1 MSRKTGRSRPRAE
14 VSGRGGRAAA
24 AVARRSQPESPLP
37 PRSLASRAVSALRW
51 PVWGIAILVFFVATA
66 MAMER
71 QITWYLAVDQFGYLN
86 FAHDLLSGHVFHD
99 WPPLHGLQQFM
110 PPRTDVLAQTY
121 VDDGGRVY
129 CRYSPGFPMLL
140 AAWMA
145 IFGDYGAHYLNPTLY
160 LVLLAIALVF
170 QLRLFRSPWR
180 AGIGTVLITLFPTFT
195 HLWGLTLT
203 RDMSVHV
210 FAFTGL
216 FLLLPAHGRR
226 LTPGRMLGAMIALGF
241 AVSIRPDAVL
251 YLVPATLMLVVRL
264 VRERDRHARPTPL
277 SVPGLG
283 LVGGGILGLALGVS
297 PLLAYNWVATGN
309 PLIPTQGMELPLLPS
324 LPPPVP
330 KATVAPP
337 PPAAA
342 PAPEPGAKV
351 GFPPPGW
358 HGGTY
363 DQVQGGGLRLSHLS
377 TTLPAI
383 WKMLGAAYSPFLLG
397 VIVWG
402 ALVAAILRPV
412 LAAGAV
418 SYAIVAILFF
428 SCWPRPDFRYLIGV
442 FVFLPM
448 LLVEGTIGTLDLVRL
463 LGKWQRPQLAR
474 ALAIIGVVAFLFGG
488 ATFTQVAAS
497 GALQSTTFH
506 TIVIIVGLGLAASV
520 YPDRRVSAV
529 TAPALMLAL
538 VFVRVS
544 QVQADSGRR
553 APFQRAQM
561 LDARANMQKLLEP
574 NSVVITTEDVG
585 RPAENIEFYS
595 GVAYAMYLTDL
606 QRWRFN
612 LTDAATRIILDHK
625 RPYLFIPASQR
636 DKQEMLASLRHH
648 LTVELVAAIPPQKA
662 MAHFVAAPFHRGV
675 AMELYR
681 ISWPVMEE
689 HLRQQDGERAAPP
702 S

>member
-1 MSRKTGRSRPRAE
+1 VSRKTGRSRPRAE
-14 VSGRGGRAAA
+14 LSGRARGAA
-24 AVARRSQPESPLP
+24 AVARRSQPASPP
-37 PRSLASRAVSALRW
+37 PTPFASRAVSAARW

-66 MAMER
+66 MAIER

-86 FAHDLLSGHVFHD
+86 FAHDLLHGHVFHD
-99 WPPLHGLQQFM
+99 WPPLRSLQQFM

-121 VDDGGRVY
+121 VDDGGRLY

-203 RDMSVHV
+203 RDMSAHV

-264 VRERDRHARPTPL
+264 VRERNRHARPTPL

-412 LAAGAV
+412 LAASAV
-418 SYAIVAILFF
+418 SYAVVAILFF
-428 SCWPRPDFRYLIGV
+428 GCWPRPDFRYLIGV

-463 LGKWQRPQLAR
+463 LWKWQRPQAAR
-474 ALAIIGVVAFLFGG
+474 ALAIVGVLAFVLGG
-488 ATFTQVAAS
+488 ATFTQAVAS
-497 GALQSTTFH
+497 GALQGPTFY
-506 TIVIIVGLGLAASV
+506 TIVIVVGLGLAASM
-520 YPDRRVSAV
+520 YPNRRVSAV

-538 VFVRVS
+538 LCVRVS

-595 GVAYAMYLTDL
+595 GVAHAMYLTDL
-606 QRWRFN
+606 ERWRFD
-612 LTDAATRIILDHK
+612 LAQTAVWLILDRK
-625 RPYLFIPASQR
+625 RPYLFIPTTQH
-636 DKQEMLASLRHH
+636 DKQGLLASLRRG
-648 LTVELVAAIPPQKA
+648 LTVDLVATIPPQRA

-681 ISWPVMEE
+681 ISWPYAEE
-689 HLRQQDGERAAPP
+689 KRREHDTSVARPP

>member
-1 MSRKTGRSRPRAE
+1 VSRKTGRSRPRAE

-24 AVARRSQPESPLP
+24 AVVRRTQPESPA
-37 PRSLASRAVSALRW
+37 PRSFASRAISALRW
-51 PVWGIAILVFFVATA
+51 PVWGIAILVFFAATA

-99 WPPLHGLQQFM
+99 WPPLHALQQSM

-121 VDDGGRVY
+121 VDDGGRLY

-145 IFGDYGAHYLNPTLY
+145 IFGDLGAHYLNPTLY

-180 AGIGTVLITLFPTFT
+180 AGIGTVLITLFPTYT

-203 RDMSVHV
+203 RDMSAHV

-216 FLLLPAHGRR
+216 FLLLQVHGR
-226 LTPGRMLGAMIALGF
+226 PMAPVRMLGAMLALGF
-241 AVSIRPDAVL
+241 AASIRPDAVL
-251 YLVPATLMLVVRL
+251 YLLPATLMLVVRL
-264 VRERDRHARPTPL
+264 VRERNRREGPAPL
-277 SVPGLG
+277 SVPRLG
-283 LVGGGILGLALGVS
+283 LVGGAGILGLALGVS

-330 KATVAPP
+330 KAPVATTPP
-337 PPAAA
+337 PAA
-342 PAPEPGAKV
+342 PAPEAGEKV
-351 GFPPPGW
+351 GFPSPGW

-363 DQVQGGGLRLSHLS
+363 EQVQGGGLRVSHLA
-377 TTLPAI
+377 TTLPGI

-397 VIVWG
+397 VIIWG

-418 SYAIVAILFF
+418 SYAVVAILFF
-428 SCWPRPDFRYLIGV
+428 GCWPRPDFRYLIGV

-463 LGKWQRPQLAR
+463 LWKWHRPDVARGLGIAGLLACV
-474 ALAIIGVVAFLFGG
+474 LAGL
-488 ATFTQVAAS
+488 TFTPVLAS
-497 GALQSTTFH
+497 GALQSQTFY
-506 TIVIIVGLGLAASV
+506 TIVIITGLGLAASV
-520 YPDRRVSAV
+520 ALNHRVSDVIA
-529 TAPALMLAL
+529 AALMLAL

-544 QVQADSGRR
+544 QVQAESGRR
-553 APFQRAQM
+553 APFQRPQM

-595 GVAYAMYLTDL
+595 GVAHAMYLTDL
-606 QRWRFN
+606 ERWRFD
-612 LTDAATRIILDHK
+612 LSAAATRLIFDHK

-636 DKQEMLASLRHH
+636 DKQELLATLRHH
-648 LTVELVAAIPPQKA
+648 LTVELVAAIPPQQA

-681 ISWPVMEE
+681 ISWPAVEE
-689 HLRQQDGERAAPP
+689 RLRQREGDGAQP
-702 S
+702 

>member
-1 MSRKTGRSRPRAE
+1 M
-14 VSGRGGRAAA
+14 
-24 AVARRSQPESPLP
+24 
-37 PRSLASRAVSALRW
+37 
-51 PVWGIAILVFFVATA
+51 LVFFVATA

-86 FAHDLLSGHVFHD
+86 FARDLLSGHVFHD
-99 WPPLHGLQQFM
+99 WPPLHGFQRFM

-121 VDDGGRVY
+121 VDDGGRLY
-129 CRYSPGFPMLL
+129 CRYSPGFPMML

-145 IFGDYGAHYLNPTLY
+145 VFGDYGAHYLNPTLY
-160 LVLLAIALVF
+160 LVLLAIALAC

-195 HLWGLTLT
+195 YLWGLTLT
-203 RDMSVHV
+203 RDMSAHV
-210 FAFTGL
+210 FAFTGF
-216 FLLLPAHGRR
+216 FLLLPARGRA
-226 LTPGRMLGAMIALGF
+226 LTAGRMLGAMVALGF
-241 AVSIRPDAVL
+241 AASIRPDAVL
-251 YLVPATLMLVVRL
+251 YLVPATLMLAVRL
-264 VRERDRHARPTPL
+264 VRERNRRTGLTPL

-283 LVGGGILGLALGVS
+283 LIGAGLLGLLVGVS
-297 PLLAYNWVATGN
+297 PLLAYDWVATGN
-309 PLIPTQGMELPLLPS
+309 PLIPTQGMELPLLPA

-330 KATVAPP
+330 KATATPSP
-337 PPAAA
+337 AEAPAA
-342 PAPEPGAKV
+342 EPGAKV
-351 GFPPPGW
+351 GFPSPGW

-363 DQVQGGGLRLSHLS
+363 DQVQGGGLRLAHLS
-377 TTLPAI
+377 TTLPGL
-383 WKMLGAAYSPFLLG
+383 WKMLCAAYSPFLLG

-402 ALVAAILRPV
+402 ALVAAVLRPV

-418 SYAIVAILFF
+418 SYAVVAILFF
-428 SCWPRPDFRYLIGV
+428 GCWPRADPRYLIGV

-448 LLVEGTIGTLDLVRL
+448 LLVEGTIGTLDLIRL
-463 LGKWQRPQLAR
+463 LWKWHRPQAAR
-474 ALAIIGVVAFLFGG
+474 ALAIVGVAAFFLGG
-488 ATFTQVAAS
+488 ATFTQISAS
-497 GALQSTTFH
+497 GALQGPTFY
-506 TIVIIVGLGLAASV
+506 TIVIIVGLGLAASL
-520 YPDRRVSAV
+520 YPNRRVSAV

-538 VFVRVS
+538 LCVRVS
-544 QVQADSGRR
+544 QIQADSGRR

-595 GVAYAMYLTDL
+595 GVAQAMYLTDL
-606 QRWRFN
+606 ERWRFDLSN
-612 LTDAATRIILDHK
+612 TATWIILDHK

-636 DKQEMLASLRHH
+636 DKQELLASLRQH

-681 ISWPVMEE
+681 ISWPSVEE
-689 HLRQQDGERAAPP
+689 KLREHDPSVARPP

>member
-1 MSRKTGRSRPRAE
+1 
-14 VSGRGGRAAA
+14 
-24 AVARRSQPESPLP
+24 VAQRSQPPSPP
-37 PRSLASRAVSALRW
+37 PTPWASRAVSALRW
-51 PVWGIAILVFFVATA
+51 PVWGLAILVFFVATA

-86 FAHDLLSGHVFHD
+86 FARDLLSGHVFHD
-99 WPPLHGLQQFM
+99 WPPLRALQPFM

-121 VDDGGRVY
+121 VDDGGRLY

-140 AAWMA
+140 APWMA
-145 IFGDYGAHYLNPTLY
+145 IFGTYGAHYLNPTLY

-180 AGIGTVLITLFPTFT
+180 AGAGTVLITLFPTFT
-195 HLWGLTLT
+195 YLWGLTLT
-203 RDMSVHV
+203 RDMSAHV
-210 FAFTGL
+210 FAFAGL
-216 FLLLPAHGRR
+216 FLLLPARGRA
-226 LTPGRMLGAMIALGF
+226 LTAGRMLGAMVALGF
-241 AVSIRPDAVL
+241 AASIRPDAVL
-251 YLVPATLMLVVRL
+251 YLVPATLMLAVRL
-264 VRERDRHARPTPL
+264 VRERNRRTGPAPL
-277 SVPGLG
+277 SLPALGLLGAGMLG
-283 LVGGGILGLALGVS
+283 LVIGLT

-309 PLIPTQGMELPLLPS
+309 PLIPTQGMELPLLPA

-330 KATVAPP
+330 KATVATPP
-337 PPAAA
+337 PTPA

-351 GFPPPGW
+351 GFPSPGW
-358 HGGTY
+358 HGGTS

-377 TTLPAI
+377 TTLPGI
-383 WKMLGAAYSPFLLG
+383 WRMLGTAYSPFLLG
-397 VIVWG
+397 LIVWG

-418 SYAIVAILFF
+418 SYAVVAILFF
-428 SCWPRPDFRYLIGV
+428 GCWPRPDFRYLIGV

-448 LLVEGTIGTLDLVRL
+448 LLIEGTIGTLDLIRL
-463 LGKWQRPQLAR
+463 LWKWHRPQVAR
-474 ALAIIGVVAFLFGG
+474 PLAIAGVLAFLLGG
-488 ATFTQVAAS
+488 ATFTPAVAS
-497 GALQSTTFH
+497 GALQGPTFYS
-506 TIVIIVGLGLAASV
+506 IVIIAGLGLAASV
-520 YPDRRVSAV
+520 ALNHRVSAV

-538 VFVRVS
+538 VVVRVN
-544 QVQADSGRR
+544 QVQAESGRR

-595 GVAYAMYLTDL
+595 GVAHAMYLTDL
-606 QRWRFN
+606 ERWRFN
-612 LTDAATRIILDHK
+612 LSNTATWLILDHK

-636 DKQEMLASLRHH
+636 DKQELLASLRQH

-681 ISWPVMEE
+681 ISWPPVEE
-689 HLRQQDGERAAPP
+689 LPRQGEHDANVARPP

>member
-1 MSRKTGRSRPRAE
+1 
-14 VSGRGGRAAA
+14 V
-24 AVARRSQPESPLP
+24 VRRTQPESPP
-37 PRSLASRAVSALRW
+37 PRSLESRAVAALRW
-51 PVWGIAILVFFVATA
+51 PVWGIAILVLFVATA

-121 VDDGGRVY
+121 VDDGGRLY

-145 IFGDYGAHYLNPTLY
+145 IFGDYGVHYLNPTLY

-180 AGIGTVLITLFPTFT
+180 AGIGTVLITLFPTYS

-203 RDMSVHV
+203 RDMSAHV

-216 FLLLPAHGRR
+216 FLLLPVHGRP
-226 LTPGRMLGAMIALGF
+226 LAPARMLGAMLALGF
-241 AVSIRPDAVL
+241 AASIRPDAVL

-264 VRERDRHARPTPL
+264 VRERNRREDPAPL
-277 SVPGLG
+277 SVPRLG
-283 LVGGGILGLALGVS
+283 LVGGAGILGLALGVS

-330 KATVAPP
+330 KAAVATP

-342 PAPEPGAKV
+342 PAPEPGEKV
-351 GFPPPGW
+351 GFPSPGW
-358 HGGTY
+358 HGGTHE
-363 DQVQGGGLRLSHLS
+363 QVQGGGLRVSHLS
-377 TTLPAI
+377 TTLPGL

-402 ALVAAILRPV
+402 ALVATILRPV
-412 LAAGAV
+412 LTAGAV
-418 SYAIVAILFF
+418 SYAVVAILFF
-428 SCWPRPDFRYLIGV
+428 GCWPRPDFRYLIGV

-463 LGKWQRPQLAR
+463 LWKWHRPEVARVLGTGGVLACV
-474 ALAIIGVVAFLFGG
+474 LAG
-488 ATFTQVAAS
+488 ATFTPILAS
-497 GALQSTTFH
+497 GALQSQTFY
-506 TIVIIVGLGLAASV
+506 TIVIITGLGLAASV
-520 YPDRRVSAV
+520 ALNHRVSDV
-529 TAPALMLAL
+529 TAAALMLAL

-544 QVQADSGRR
+544 QVQAESGRR
-553 APFQRAQM
+553 APFQRPQM

-595 GVAYAMYLTDL
+595 GVAHAMYLTDL
-606 QRWRFN
+606 ERWRFN
-612 LTDAATRIILDHK
+612 LSDTAIRIIVDHK

-636 DKQEMLASLRHH
+636 DKQELLAGLRQH
-648 LTVELVAAIPPQKA
+648 LTVELVAEIPPQKA

-681 ISWPVMEE
+681 ISWPALEE
-689 HLRQQDGERAAPP
+689 LMRQRDGERAPP
-702 S
+702 RS